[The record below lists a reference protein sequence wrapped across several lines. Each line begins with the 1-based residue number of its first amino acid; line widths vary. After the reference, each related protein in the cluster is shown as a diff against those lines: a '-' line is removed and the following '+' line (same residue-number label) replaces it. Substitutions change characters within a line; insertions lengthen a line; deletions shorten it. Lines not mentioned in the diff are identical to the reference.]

1 MLLVH
6 RRFGQNRLGLAL
18 TIRVCLSGGVG
29 VGGGARGF
37 IPNGFL
43 TRKKMPALGG
53 HSVLVGLLADLRL
66 NYQFNVGCSPCCAAR
81 AIPALQH
88 CHEAD
93 WLLAAVT

>member
-1 MLLVH
+1 MVRPSPNHKSVSL
-6 RRFGQNRLGLAL
+6 R
-18 TIRVCLSGGVG
+18 
-29 VGGGARGF
+29 GGGGGWGCGEGF

-53 HSVLVGLLADLRL
+53 HSVLVGLLAGLRL

-81 AIPALQH
+81 AVSALQH